1 MFRWIRELSQRNTW
15 HLLKSNQCF
24 QRVLVWKMS
33 GEHCSPLDI
42 AKSDAATNVKMSRRI
57 GLREWQKSGSW
68 AESCEL
74 FSRESRDVLSVR
86 CRKYLLVEYASSTV
100 DYLWNMAYTIYILF
114 FFGTENRC
122 NISRTLIGCI
132 KRIYNI
138 YNYCINSIKLSFNIY
153 IYNSVPRYSELKGS
167 RYLPYFSFL
176 SFTIIQ
182 KILHKFLP
190 KYQITIKSLIKLSSF
205 VRNENEKW
213 KFSTWSKIT
222 QKAIN

>member
-15 HLLKSNQCF
+15 HLSKSNQCF

-68 AESCEL
+68 VESCEL

-100 DYLWNMAYTIYILF
+100 DYLWNMVYTIYILF
-114 FFGTENRC
+114 FFWNWKQMQYFTD
-122 NISRTLIGCI
+122 
-132 KRIYNI
+132 
-138 YNYCINSIKLSFNIY
+138 INW
-153 IYNSVPRYSELKGS
+153 
-167 RYLPYFSFL
+167 
-176 SFTIIQ
+176 
-182 KILHKFLP
+182 LHKKNIQYIQLL
-190 KYQITIKSLIKLSSF
+190 Y
-205 VRNENEKW
+205 
-213 KFSTWSKIT
+213 KF
-222 QKAIN
+222 N

>member
-15 HLLKSNQCF
+15 HLSKSNQCF

-100 DYLWNMAYTIYILF
+100 DYLWNMVYTIYILF

-138 YNYCINSIKLSFNIY
+138 YNYCINSTKLSFNIY
-153 IYNSVPRYSELKGS
+153 IYTIQ
-167 RYLPYFSFL
+167 FL
-176 SFTIIQ
+176 DIQ
-182 KILHKFLP
+182 NWKNQDIYILFISQFHSPLYR
-190 KYQITIKSLIKLSSF
+190 KYYINFNQSIKL
-205 VRNENEKW
+205 R
-213 KFSTWSKIT
+213 
-222 QKAIN
+222 